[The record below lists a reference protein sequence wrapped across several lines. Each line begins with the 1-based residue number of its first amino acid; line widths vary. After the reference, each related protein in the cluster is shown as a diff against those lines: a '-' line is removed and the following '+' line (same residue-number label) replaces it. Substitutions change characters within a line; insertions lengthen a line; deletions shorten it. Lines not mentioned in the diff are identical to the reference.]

1 MEHRR
6 VLVIAAKVVQNVFNA
21 TPFTSNKEDYM
32 QILNSFVH
40 ENIPLAKEFLSK
52 VSVGLLFLSMS
63 IRHICCHFIYP
74 SHRDHHH
81 DHLSHRRRS
90 SMT

>member
-6 VLVIAAKVVQNVFNA
+6 VLVIAAKVVQNIFNA

-52 VSVGLLFLSMS
+52 VSVNLLTSS
-63 IRHICCHFIYP
+63 I
-74 SHRDHHH
+74 
-81 DHLSHRRRS
+81 S
-90 SMT
+90 SCERLA